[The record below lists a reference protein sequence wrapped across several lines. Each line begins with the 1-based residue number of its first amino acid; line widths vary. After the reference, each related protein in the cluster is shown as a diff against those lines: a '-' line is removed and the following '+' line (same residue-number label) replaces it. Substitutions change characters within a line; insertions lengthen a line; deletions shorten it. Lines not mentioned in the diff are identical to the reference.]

1 MNRKSKLG
9 SVMLTKK
16 RKEKEKKEDA
26 MLGGMCNLW
35 CLLLLL
41 GGSIDL

>member
-16 RKEKEKKEDA
+16 RKEKEKEKKEDA

-35 CLLLLL
+35 CLLMLL
-41 GGSIDL
+41 GGVN